1 MLLNI
6 VNDSIKHIHVLSFLI
21 LYHLPPSS
29 LAPFPIFFTLCIS
42 AASVPSEKKLY
53 YHYQKVDNIA
63 LVLELDATD
72 EASAVVDNDADI
84 AFVNI
89 QQHGKTTTK
98 NDDLKKM
105 VMNVTYQYHSWYDC
119 TDDDGHEHDGCSLMM
134 IHSQQFDAVV
144 AAFHLE

>member
-1 MLLNI
+1 M
-6 VNDSIKHIHVLSFLI
+6 
-21 LYHLPPSS
+21 
-29 LAPFPIFFTLCIS
+29 
-42 AASVPSEKKLY
+42 
-53 YHYQKVDNIA
+53 DNIA
-63 LVLELDATD
+63 LVLELDVTD
-72 EASAVVDNDADI
+72 EASAVVDNDDDI

-105 VMNVTYQYHSWYDC
+105 AMNVTYQYHSWYDC

-134 IHSQQFDAVV
+134 IHSPSLDAVV